1 MPSTDLRKIQSCTQ
15 TQVQAN
21 RDTIQGCTRKST
33 LVAESSLGVATWFI
47 RSDGLKVN
55 ENAGSVRALLPVS
68 RIGKI
73 YYFIIKTV
81 KQKVG
86 KDS

>member
-1 MPSTDLRKIQSCTQ
+1 MQNSKLHADTGTSKLRHYPRLYNK
-15 TQVQAN
+15 
-21 RDTIQGCTRKST
+21 KY
-33 LVAESSLGVATWFI
+33 SSLVVATWFI

-68 RIGKI
+68 RIGKV

-86 KDS
+86 KDSTV

>member
-21 RDTIQGCTRKST
+21 RDTI
-33 LVAESSLGVATWFI
+33 LGVATWFI
-47 RSDGLKVN
+47 RPDGLKVN

-73 YYFIIKTV
+73 YNFIIKTV

-86 KDS
+86 KDSTV

>member
-1 MPSTDLRKIQSCTQ
+1 MK
-15 TQVQAN
+15 
-21 RDTIQGCTRKST
+21 KY
-33 LVAESSLGVATWFI
+33 SSLGVATWFI

-68 RIGKI
+68 RIGMI

-86 KDS
+86 KESTA

>member
-1 MPSTDLRKIQSCTQ
+1 MQNSKLHADTGTSKPRHYLRLYNK
-15 TQVQAN
+15 
-21 RDTIQGCTRKST
+21 KYF
-33 LVAESSLGVATWFI
+33 SLGVATWFI

-86 KDS
+86 KDSTV